1 MKEIELIDFV
11 NKCKFVFRNIS
22 DGEFDAL
29 LAYNLLYGSSSTY
42 FIDYINKRYK
52 ELSREK
58 QWKV

>member
-11 NKCKFVFRNIS
+11 NKCKFVFRNIP
-22 DGEFDAL
+22 DDEVD
-29 LAYNLLYGSSSTY
+29 AYNLIYASSSIN

-52 ELSREK
+52 EFSREK

>member
-11 NKCKFVFRNIS
+11 NKCKFVFRNIP
-22 DGEFDAL
+22 DDEVDAL
-29 LAYNLLYGSSSTY
+29 LAYNLIYGSSSIN